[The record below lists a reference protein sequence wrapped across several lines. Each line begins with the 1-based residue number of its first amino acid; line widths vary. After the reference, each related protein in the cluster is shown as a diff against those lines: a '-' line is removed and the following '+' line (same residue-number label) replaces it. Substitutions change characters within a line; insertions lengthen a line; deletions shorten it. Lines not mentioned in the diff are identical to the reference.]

1 MITLKSTCCRL
12 LDDNNRGV
20 SFYKVITKV
29 TDGVTIASFQRY
41 RLIPSWSDLTDKQ
54 RRKHFR
60 EEVNDELFEVL
71 NNYENI
77 QENWEKIQE
86 DMKESIHRSHQNF
99 EAYHKCINSVHG
111 FWELYDF

>member
-29 TDGVTIASFQRY
+29 TDGVNTASFQRY
-41 RLIPSWSDLTDKQ
+41 RVIPSWNDLSEKQ

-60 EEVNDELFEVL
+60 EEVNEELFEIL
-71 NNYENI
+71 NNYETI

>member
-1 MITLKSTCCRL
+1 MITLKSTCGRL

-20 SFYKVITKV
+20 SFYKIITKV
-29 TDGVTIASFQRY
+29 TDGVNTASFQRY
-41 RLIPSWSDLTDKQ
+41 HVIPSWNDQSEKQ

-60 EEVNDELFEVL
+60 EEVNEELFEVL
-71 NNYENI
+71 NNYETI

-86 DMKESIHRSHQNF
+86 DMKESKHRSHQNF